1 MKTVTHFL
9 MFIGLVTFTI
19 LTSCSNKKNET
30 SNPKKEKKISVTNK
44 DTIRIE
50 NNNFFH
56 LPDLQKLVDYSPIL
70 KKESFGDG
78 DIRFIVGD
86 ALILSTTKQITYLNL
101 LPKTSE
107 DDNYYIHLIVQSWNN
122 GKPKTL
128 KKWTINNESG
138 NLISLQDFYEGYI
151 DEIREILKKE
161 EISFVNQK
169 ISFIPYKK
177 DNIILTSTYKNVE
190 NEFKELNSVAINSKD
205 THTILLQKDSKN
217 TFCPECDSLLIY
229 KTDILG
235 EIIMEKQAKKILLI
249 GFLEQIDQSPSA
261 LHLRFIDLKE

>member
-30 SNPKKEKKISVTNK
+30 SNLKKEKKISVTNK

-138 NLISLQDFYEGYI
+138 NILSLEDFYNSSI
-151 DEIREILKKE
+151 DEISGILKKE
-161 EISFVNQK
+161 EILFINQK
-169 ISFIPYKK
+169 ISFKNYKK
-177 DNIILTSTYKNVE
+177 DNIIITCTYKNGK
-190 NEFKELNSVAINSKD
+190 NEFKELNTVAINSKD
-205 THTILLQKDSKN
+205 ANTILLQQYSNN

-235 EIIMEKQAKKILLI
+235 ELRIGKQKILLL

-261 LHLRFIDLKE
+261 LHLRLIDLKE

>member
-9 MFIGLVTFTI
+9 MLIGIITLTA
-19 LTSCSNKKNET
+19 LTSCSNKKKEI
-30 SNPKKEKKISVTNK
+30 SNPKKEKRLSINNK

-56 LPDLQKLVDYSPIL
+56 LPDLQKLIDYSPGL

-78 DIRFIVGD
+78 EIRFIVGD

-128 KKWTINNESG
+128 KKWTISNESG
-138 NLISLQDFYEGYI
+138 NIISLKDFYDSYK
-151 DEIREILKKE
+151 DEISEILKKE
-161 EISFVNQK
+161 EILFTNQN
-169 ISFIPYKK
+169 ISFKPYKK
-177 DNIILTSTYKNVE
+177 DSIIITNTYKNGE
-190 NEFKELNSVAINSKD
+190 NRFKALSSVSINSKNAD
-205 THTILLQKDSKN
+205 TILLQQG
-217 TFCPECDSLLIY
+217 FCPECDSLLIY

-235 EIIMEKQAKKILLI
+235 ELRIEKQAKKILLL

-261 LHLRFIDLKE
+261 LHLRLIDLKE